1 MSVAGMK
8 SIWWVLT
15 YRKHTKEVILGNQET
30 HLKLSREFN
39 RNTNRKATSS
49 WPVQIK
55 CTLKLRFKLGH
66 FIQFSHY
73 HSIFPFVEQE
83 SCAGF
88 LKPLHF
94 TVQGKA
100 EKLWSLFNSQRRM
113 LFTNSGESLNS
124 IPKSLVSH
132 LFIHPA
138 SQPAIKIGIF

>member
-1 MSVAGMK
+1 MAGMK

-100 EKLWSLFNSQRRM
+100 EKL
-113 LFTNSGESLNS
+113 
-124 IPKSLVSH
+124 
-132 LFIHPA
+132 
-138 SQPAIKIGIF
+138 